1 MPIVGNKH
9 FDYTPKGIA
18 AAKAA
23 SAASGTPMSTAG
35 GKSKKKKKW
44 IKSMTFLSRRMTKK
58 FVFSEHLDLAN
69 LN

>member
-23 SAASGTPMSTAG
+23 SAASGMPMSTAG
-35 GKSKKKKKW
+35 GKSKKKKKS
-44 IKSMTFLSRRMTKK
+44 IVGAMSRGTYRSKS
-58 FVFSEHLDLAN
+58 
-69 LN
+69 

>member
-23 SAASGTPMSTAG
+23 SAASGMPMSTAG
-35 GKSKKKKKW
+35 GKSKKKKKS
-44 IKSMTFLSRRMTKK
+44 IAGAMSGGTYGSKS
-58 FVFSEHLDLAN
+58 
-69 LN
+69 